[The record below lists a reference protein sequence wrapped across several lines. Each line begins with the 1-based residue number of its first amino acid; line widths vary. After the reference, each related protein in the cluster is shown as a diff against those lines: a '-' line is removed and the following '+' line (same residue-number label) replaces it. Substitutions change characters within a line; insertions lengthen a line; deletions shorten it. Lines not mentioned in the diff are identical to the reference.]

1 MLYDDGMKNIKAI
14 PRQVAYSEF
23 REQGFTTTE
32 ALSLAK
38 AGANPDVVKLQMT
51 LGCSRDQAFRIYS

>member
-1 MLYDDGMKNIKAI
+1 MLYDDGVKNIQTV

-23 REQGFTTTE
+23 IEQGFTTTE

-38 AGANPDVVKLQMT
+38 FGANPDVVKAQMV
-51 LGCSRDQAFRIYS
+51 LGCSSELAFQIYS